1 VRNEIIKTL
10 SHSTNLI
17 ISPDADG
24 ILSAEFLNRY
34 NGSKVVGTYDKN
46 ILCLA
51 DGINPEECLFVDCD
65 MNTSKYVSIGN
76 HMRLLNDGMAED
88 SFNPNVHFAEKIY
101 TNKFPYATAFL
112 IADAIEVQTSHSDH
126 LRMAYADSTLRNMES
141 YARNMRA
148 WSNRMSHPS
157 IDYIIENSPE
167 SIEADNLFRKTQTS
181 QALVSK
187 RFGKARYIETLNN
200 AFEASR
206 VPFEPI
212 LDGIKYMAD
221 KVGINTVIRYSKDII
236 SYAEV
241 YMGEY
246 SVTYDQE
253 VSWN

>member
-1 VRNEIIKTL
+1 MRNEIIKTL

-51 DGINPEECLFVDCD
+51 DGVNPEECLFVDCD
-65 MNTSKYVSIGN
+65 MNTSGYVSIGN
-76 HMRLLNDGMAED
+76 HMRLLVDGMAED

-101 TNKFPYATAFL
+101 TNKFPFATVFL
-112 IADAIEVQTSHSDH
+112 IADAIEVSTSHSDH

-157 IDYIIENSPE
+157 VDYIIENSPE

-187 RFGKARYIETLNN
+187 RFGKTRYIETLND
-200 AFEASR
+200 ALKAST

-212 LDGIKYMAD
+212 SDGRKYMSD
-221 KVGINTVIRYSKDII
+221 KVGMNTVMRYSKDII

-246 SVTYDQE
+246 SVTYNEE
-253 VSWN
+253 VEWK